1 MAVVTER
8 TRDMMVVQIRVD
20 ELRDLLH
27 GSVAGARVQVG
38 GDDSVIRD
46 EMRTSQSDV
55 VRGEAIAL
63 PCCSRCCS
71 CSVAGAPPWCRWPGG
86 PAPLWHQ
93 FEAVG
98 DPQRQPA
105 TGLRIPG
112 PPRAK
117 FAHNEE
123 ATS

>member
-63 PCCSRCCS
+63 PILLLALLFVFRGWCAALVPLAGRPRPVMA
-71 CSVAGAPPWCRWPGG
+71 SVRGG
-86 PAPLWHQ
+86 RRPTT
-93 FEAVG
+93 
-98 DPQRQPA
+98 A
-105 TGLRIPG
+105 TGYRPSD
-112 PPRAK
+112 PRATPG
-117 FAHNEE
+117 EVR
-123 ATS
+123 S